1 MIAYILRGHIR
12 MYCFYFV
19 FTGGCGPINGELV
32 SWGTYKQQ
40 YTASSSWCCIPPF
53 LKSSTKCEILQR
65 QMAYPGRPC
74 MANTTP
80 WEDALLAKSR

>member
-19 FTGGCGPINGELV
+19 FTGGCGPINGRLI

-40 YTASSSWCCIPPF
+40 YTVTLNKPICQSVLCLLAQS
-53 LKSSTKCEILQR
+53 KSS
-65 QMAYPGRPC
+65 
-74 MANTTP
+74 
-80 WEDALLAKSR
+80 D

>member
-19 FTGGCGPINGELV
+19 FTGGCGPINGGLI

-40 YTASSSWCCIPPF
+40 YTASSSLGAVF
-53 LKSSTKCEILQR
+53 RLF
-65 QMAYPGRPC
+65 
-74 MANTTP
+74 
-80 WEDALLAKSR
+80 

>member
-19 FTGGCGPINGELV
+19 FTGGCGPINGGLI

-40 YTASSSWCCIPPF
+40 IRHHP
-53 LKSSTKCEILQR
+53 
-65 QMAYPGRPC
+65 
-74 MANTTP
+74 
-80 WEDALLAKSR
+80 LLVPYSAFF

>member
-19 FTGGCGPINGELV
+19 FTGGCGPINGGLI

-40 YTASSSWCCIPPF
+40 YTASSSLGAVFRLF
-53 LKSSTKCEILQR
+53 LKVVQNVKFDRDKRL
-65 QMAYPGRPC
+65 
-74 MANTTP
+74 TP
-80 WEDALLAKSR
+80 AGHAWQIPHHGKMRY

>member
-19 FTGGCGPINGELV
+19 FTGGCGPKNGGLI

-40 YTASSSWCCIPPF
+40 YTASSSLSAVFRLF
-53 LKSSTKCEILQR
+53 LKVVQNVKFDR
-65 QMAYPGRPC
+65 DKWP
-74 MANTTP
+74 TP
-80 WEDALLAKSR
+80 AGHAWQIPHHGKMRY